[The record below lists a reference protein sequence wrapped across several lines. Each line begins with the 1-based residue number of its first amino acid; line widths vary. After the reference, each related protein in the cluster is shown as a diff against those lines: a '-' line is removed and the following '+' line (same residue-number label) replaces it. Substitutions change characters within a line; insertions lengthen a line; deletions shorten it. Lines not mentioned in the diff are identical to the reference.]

1 MLISRR
7 HLLRRLGGGAIVS
20 AASPLI
26 RESSF
31 AGTRESVRATPHG
44 GPIRLNMNENA
55 YGPSERVTATMRA
68 SLSLVNRYPDTAGA
82 LVGEIAGLH
91 GVKPE
96 QVVVGCGSTEILRLA
111 VATFLGRGEKLVVA
125 SPTFDPITDYA
136 RRAGAEVA
144 TVPLTKQYA
153 HDLDAMLAQ
162 ADASTGLVYLCNPNN
177 PTGSLTPRKDLE
189 TFIRKLPPTTRVLI
203 DEAYHHYA
211 GTSSAYASFI
221 DRPVDDRRV
230 VVTRTLSKIYGLA
243 GLRLGYAVAATAPA
257 HQLSSMRS
265 PMNVNVLAL
274 RGGVTALYES
284 EYVSLCVRR
293 NADDRQEFYNQANA
307 RMLRVIDSHTN
318 FVMLNTGGPAE
329 AAIDHLRKHNILV
342 APPIPSMT
350 KYIRVSLGKPHEM
363 REFWRVWDL
372 MPPHTMEM

>member
-7 HLLRRLGGGAIVS
+7 HLLRRLGGGAVVS
-20 AASPLI
+20 AAIPLI

-111 VATFLGRGEKLVVA
+111 VATFLRRGEKLVLA

-136 RRAGAEVA
+136 RRAGAEGGQ
-144 TVPLTKQYA
+144 VPPTKQHA

-177 PTGSLTPRKDLE
+177 PTGSLTPRQDLRSE
-189 TFIRKLPPTTRVLI
+189 
-203 DEAYHHYA
+203 EH
-211 GTSSAYASFI
+211 TSELQSQSNL
-221 DRPVDDRRV
+221 VC
-230 VVTRTLSKIYGLA
+230 
-243 GLRLGYAVAATAPA
+243 RL
-257 HQLSSMRS
+257 L
-265 PMNVNVLAL
+265 L
-274 RGGVTALYES
+274 EKKKKK
-284 EYVSLCVRR
+284 R
-293 NADDRQEFYNQANA
+293 N
-307 RMLRVIDSHTN
+307 
-318 FVMLNTGGPAE
+318 
-329 AAIDHLRKHNILV
+329 
-342 APPIPSMT
+342 
-350 KYIRVSLGKPHEM
+350 
-363 REFWRVWDL
+363 
-372 MPPHTMEM
+372 